1 MKNNSSLI
9 IVKKIAIY
17 FFILLIIISLV
28 FFAINILI
36 EPQIKKNIAV
46 SSQIESN
53 LWKRYLYFLGNLF
66 SFQTGRIFSSELNN
80 VNLSIFGLYLSQ
92 FKWTIL
98 FTILSFS
105 IGFILGNV
113 LGIWSAYKY
122 NKSTDFIINLTVA
135 AISTIPL
142 IVLAIVA
149 LGTSTFLG
157 YPSQFISNSKYLLI
171 SLLVPAIISAFGS
184 ISLFHA
190 RSRKITKN
198 VMQSNYFEFAISLGN
213 SRWKLFKSQIF
224 KNLVIGEL
232 QAIVP
237 FYLLLFSSSLV
248 IERIF
253 SIPGQSVFISY
264 AFSKGEVNLIMFY
277 FTFSFFTLIIF
288 KWINQVILNI
298 LNPLQNIE
306 RRIKWFNRKWVKKH
320 AIK

>member
-17 FFILLIIISLV
+17 FFILLVIISLV
-28 FFAINILI
+28 FFAINLLI

-53 LWKRYLYFLGNLF
+53 LWKRYLSFLGNLF
-66 SFQTGRIFSSELNN
+66 SFRAGQIFSRELNSIN
-80 VNLSIFGLYLSQ
+80 QSIFSLYLSQ
-92 FKWTIL
+92 FRWTIL
-98 FTILSFS
+98 FTILTFI
-105 IGFILGNV
+105 IGFITGNA

-122 NKSTDFIINLTVA
+122 NKSADFIINLIVA
-135 AISTIPL
+135 VIATIPL
-142 IVLAIVA
+142 IVLAIIA

-157 YPSQFISNSKYLLI
+157 YPSQFINDGKYLLL

-198 VMQSNYFEFAISLGN
+198 VMQSNYYEFAISLGS
-213 SRWKLFKSQIF
+213 SRWKLFKWQIF
-224 KNLVIGEL
+224 KNLIIGEL

-237 FYLLLFSSSLV
+237 FYILLFSSSLV

-264 AFSKGEVNLIMFY
+264 AFTKGEVNLIMFY
-277 FTFSFFTLIIF
+277 FTFSFFALIIF
-288 KWINQVILNI
+288 KAINQVILNV
-298 LNPLQNIE
+298 LNPLQKNE
-306 RRIKWFNRKWVKKH
+306 GKLAFFFKKGIKQH
-320 AIK
+320 ASK